1 MCRVRTAASER
12 TRHTKN
18 LKNATVEI
26 PPRYRIAN
34 LQKWRTPGSQ
44 SIFELST
51 FGLISVINHLA
62 QQPCIQTVLDTT
74 IVLLQVQAGV
84 ALNTAAT
91 ERTRYT
97 APPGVCSRACQDIGL
112 KESGCVL
119 PLGVWEMLIF
129 LLSGHYRG
137 VWFAIKCPAEEAAM
151 QWKELKP
158 PKHCS
163 HAAQCTV
170 VKCSV
175 PVQAISG
182 TSSSVCI
189 LCQVLSGCK
198 EH

>member
-26 PPRYRIAN
+26 LPRYRIAN

-97 APPGVCSRACQDIGL
+97 APPVFVHARRQCRLMSIWAQQLPSASDIRCVCQEGCRQETSIGT
-112 KESGCVL
+112 
-119 PLGVWEMLIF
+119 
-129 LLSGHYRG
+129 LSGLQSER
-137 VWFAIKCPAEEAAM
+137 
-151 QWKELKP
+151 
-158 PKHCS
+158 S
-163 HAAQCTV
+163 
-170 VKCSV
+170 
-175 PVQAISG
+175 
-182 TSSSVCI
+182 TS
-189 LCQVLSGCK
+189 
-198 EH
+198 

>member
-1 MCRVRTAASER
+1 VCRVRTAASER

-84 ALNTAAT
+84 ALNTAAS
-91 ERTRYT
+91 ERTRHT
-97 APPGVCSRACQDIGL
+97 KNLKNANVEIPPTISHCKFTKVAYAWQ
-112 KESGCVL
+112 
-119 PLGVWEMLIF
+119 
-129 LLSGHYRG
+129 
-137 VWFAIKCPAEEAAM
+137 
-151 QWKELKP
+151 
-158 PKHCS
+158 PKHF
-163 HAAQCTV
+163 
-170 VKCSV
+170 
-175 PVQAISG
+175 
-182 TSSSVCI
+182 
-189 LCQVLSGCK
+189 
-198 EH
+198 